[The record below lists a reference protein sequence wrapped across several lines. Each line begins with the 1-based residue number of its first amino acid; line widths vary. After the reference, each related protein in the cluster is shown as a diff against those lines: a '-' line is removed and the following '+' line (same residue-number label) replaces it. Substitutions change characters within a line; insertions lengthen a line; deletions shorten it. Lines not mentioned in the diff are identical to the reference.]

1 MTTTY
6 NYTTSKGNNTEVF
19 DTKGYV
25 TLTINGKH
33 IYEHQFSTTGVK
45 LQEIELQKQLIK
57 HNVKYTRATCESGAN

>member
-6 NYTTSKGNNTEVF
+6 NYTTKKGNLKETF

-25 TLTINGKH
+25 TLEKEDGTF
-33 IYEHQFSTTGVK
+33 IYEHQFSTMGVK

-57 HNVKYTRATCESGAN
+57 HNIKFTKTEC